1 MEAIEM
7 SAVVYPVHVEGRLDP
22 KLSRGLWLVKWLL
35 VIPHYFVLA
44 FLWVAFAVLSVVAF
58 FAILF
63 TGRYP
68 RAIFEFNVGV
78 LRWSWRV
85 AYYAYGAL
93 GTDRYPPFSLRDDPS
108 YPARLDVDYPAHLS
122 RGLVLVKW
130 WLLALPHY
138 IVVGLL
144 LGSGAW
150 FASRSADN
158 PGGPWVWSWG
168 GGLIGLLALVAAV
181 ALLFTGRY
189 PKPLFDLVLGLN
201 RWVLRVAGYAALM
214 TDEYPPFRLDQGGD
228 DPGAG
233 QLVLPLGDTPSGT
246 SEAATVL
253 RTTQPG
259 SHAWTTG
266 RVVTLVGGAVTL
278 LLAIGLAGAGGV
290 FAYADTGM
298 RDGAGYV
305 TSDPVHLS
313 SSSYAVV
320 SDNIELHAAAAVRS
334 VPRDALGDARITVA
348 AENGKAVFV
357 GIAPTREVDTYL
369 SGVAHS
375 VVQSARPGHAAY
387 ETVEGGAPAARPA
400 DALTWAAQSAG
411 TGTQTLVWP
420 VATGDWSVVVMNADA
435 AAGVSTTTAFAA
447 TLPMLDWMVPLMFGL
462 AFVALLLS
470 VALVVAALV
479 SANHAVRRQ
488 QQIA

>member
-1 MEAIEM
+1 M
-7 SAVVYPVHVEGRLDP
+7 SAVVYPVHVEGHLDP
-22 KLSRGLWLVKWLL
+22 NLSRGLWLVKWLL
-35 VIPHYFVLA
+35 VLPHYVVLM
-44 FLWVAFAVLSVVAF
+44 FLWVAFAVLSVGAF

-68 RAIFEFNVGV
+68 RAIFDFNVGV

-85 AYYAYGAL
+85 TYYAYGAL
-93 GTDRYPPFSLRDDPS
+93 GTDRYPPFSLRDDPT
-108 YPARLDVDYPAHLS
+108 YPARLDVEHPAHLS

-144 LGSGAW
+144 LGSGAR

-158 PGGPWVWSWG
+158 PGGSWVWSWG

-181 ALLFTGRY
+181 VLLFTGRY

-228 DPGAG
+228 DPVSS
-233 QLVLPLGDTPSGT
+233 QLALPLGDAPSGT
-246 SEAATVL
+246 GEAATAL
-253 RTTQPG
+253 RTTEPG
-259 SHAWTTG
+259 SHARTTG
-266 RVVTLVGGAVTL
+266 RVVTLVCGAVAL
-278 LLAIGLAGAGGV
+278 LLAIGLAGAGAA
-290 FAYADTGM
+290 FAYADTGL

-313 SSSYAVV
+313 TSSYAVV

-334 VPRDALGDARITVA
+334 VPRDAIGDARIRVA
-348 AENGKAVFV
+348 ADNGKAVFV

-387 ETVEGGAPAARPA
+387 ESVEGGPPGAPPA
-400 DALTWAAQSAG
+400 DALTWAAHSAG

-435 AAGVSTTTAFAA
+435 AAGVSTTTSFAA
-447 TLPMLDWMVPLMFGL
+447 TLPMLDWLVPVMFGL
-462 AFVALLLS
+462 AALVLLLS
-470 VALVVAALV
+470 VGLVVAALV
-479 SANHAVRRQ
+479 SANHAGT
-488 QQIA
+488 

>member
-7 SAVVYPVHVEGRLDP
+7 SAVVYPVHVEGHLDP
-22 KLSRGLWLVKWLL
+22 NLSRGLWLVKWLL
-35 VIPHYFVLA
+35 VLPHYVVLM
-44 FLWVAFAVLSVVAF
+44 FLWVAFAVLSVGAF

-68 RAIFEFNVGV
+68 RAIFDFNVGV

-85 AYYAYGAL
+85 TYYAYGAL
-93 GTDRYPPFSLRDDPS
+93 GTDRYPPFSLRDDPT
-108 YPARLDVDYPAHLS
+108 YPARLDVEHPAHLS

-144 LGSGAW
+144 LGSGAR

-158 PGGPWVWSWG
+158 PGGSWVWSWG
-168 GGLIGLLALVAAV
+168 SGLIGLLALVAAV
-181 ALLFTGRY
+181 VLLLTGRY

-228 DPGAG
+228 DPVSS
-233 QLVLPLGDTPSGT
+233 QLALPLGDAPSGT
-246 SEAATVL
+246 GEAATAL
-253 RTTQPG
+253 RTIEPG
-259 SHAWTTG
+259 SHARTTG
-266 RVVTLVGGAVTL
+266 RVVTLVCGAVAL
-278 LLAIGLAGAGGV
+278 LLAIGLAGAGAA
-290 FAYADTGM
+290 FAYADTGL

-313 SSSYAVV
+313 TSSYAVV

-334 VPRDALGDARITVA
+334 VPRDAIGDARITVA

-357 GIAPTREVDTYL
+357 GIAPTREVDSYL

-375 VVQSARPGHAAY
+375 VVQSAKPGHAAY
-387 ETVEGGAPAARPA
+387 ESVEGGAPGAPPA
-400 DALTWAAQSAG
+400 DALTWAAHSAG

-435 AAGVSTTTAFAA
+435 AAGVSTTTSFAA
-447 TLPMLDWMVPLMFGL
+447 TLPMLDWLVPVMFGL
-462 AFVALLLS
+462 AALVLLLS
-470 VALVVAALV
+470 VGLVVAALV
-479 SANHAVRRQ
+479 SANHAGT
-488 QQIA
+488 